1 VERTSFSPAVGFNN
15 NVRHRDRTFH
25 IQTEDS
31 GVLRPHI
38 HTHLF
43 ADGGRVIKSIRRD
56 YADKLHSP
64 ELKSVVV
71 QMMKAQHQAMFRALV
86 AGKLDAIID
95 RLDLEGTTPPP
106 VPELTRIQPSQ
117 LSLPLP
123 EPVPVLDDSGIPLS
137 LSPLSLAAHLSA
149 QVAEPPH
156 QPPNSAPYPSSRR
169 GRPALHDVAPSGGSI
184 FGSPTAREQS
194 LDDVIQ
200 SYLETPE
207 GEPAAK

>member
-15 NVRHRDRTFH
+15 NVRHRERTFH

-64 ELKSVVV
+64 DVKSVVV

-86 AGKLDAIID
+86 AGKLDALID

-106 VPELTRIQPSQ
+106 VPELRRVEASQ

-123 EPVPVLDDSGIPLS
+123 EPVLDESGIPLS
-137 LSPLSLAAHLSA
+137 LSPVSLGAPLSSH
-149 QVAEPPH
+149 VAEPPH
-156 QPPNSAPYPSSRR
+156 QPPNSSAPYPSSRR
-169 GRPALHDVAPSGGSI
+169 GRPALCDVAPTAGSI

-200 SYLETPE
+200 SYLEAPE
-207 GEPAAK
+207 AEPAAK